1 MSPVVVFVAVPKQN
15 SVFTVT
21 VQGHV
26 FTIYGNNFRQRAS
39 ERCISSFKRQKSV
52 DL

>member
-1 MSPVVVFVAVPKQN
+1 LLLFAAVPKQN
-15 SVFTVT
+15 SVFTLD
-21 VQGHV
+21 VQGHA

-39 ERCISSFKRQKSV
+39 ERCINSFKCQKNV